1 MTASVFLAGVL
12 AAAGALMW
20 RSNHE
25 VQRRLVRVLADR
37 DGGAAGRH
45 FCARAVP
52 PEMAVVLA
60 AGAVGLVAGGHQ
72 SVLALFAAAGFLW
85 LRHLRGRATKAKHD
99 SVVSAAVA
107 PSADLLAACLVAGA
121 PAEDALSTVA
131 AALEGPLGEDLTRVA
146 LALRAGAEMSDAWA
160 LAHHDALAPVARAFV
175 RATRTGAPVAASVS
189 AAADEQ
195 RRVRRWQAE
204 AAARKAG
211 VLAVGPLVVC
221 FLPAFILVGV
231 LPIVIGTA
239 TQVLDAR

>member
-12 AAAGALMW
+12 AASGVLTW

-25 VQRRLVRVLADR
+25 VQRRLVRVLAERDR
-37 DGGAAGRH
+37 GPAGRH
-45 FCARAVP
+45 FYGRALP
-52 PEMAVVLA
+52 PELALVFA
-60 AGAVGLVAGGHQ
+60 AGAVGLVAGGAQ
-72 SVLALFAAAGFLW
+72 SLLAMFGAAALLR
-85 LRHLRGRATKAKHD
+85 LRHLRARARKRRHD
-99 SVVSAAVA
+99 AVASAAVA

-121 PAEDALSTVA
+121 PAEDSLSTVA
-131 AALEGPLGEDLTRVA
+131 AALEGPLAEDLTRVA

-160 LAHHDALAPVARAFV
+160 LAQHGALAPVARAFV

-195 RRVRRWQAE
+195 RRVRRWEAE

-239 TQVLDAR
+239 TQVLVAR